1 LNEYVRAR
9 IELERRMLVCGVGPQ
24 AESLKFTTAH
34 AAVLLVMLQEFDS
47 PLAARLRTQAASWAG
62 SFELKEAIP
71 ILRELILDED
81 DDLQTRLN
89 AIPSYIGMMGD
100 RACDVLDQLLNSD
113 HPAIRTAVYA
123 EALSDRR
130 RKIAGLALARIKT
143 ESPQVYA
150 AVLRRAPLLQE
161 RDSTNEAANL

>member
-1 LNEYVRAR
+1 
-9 IELERRMLVCGVGPQ
+9 MLVCGVGPQ
-24 AESLKFTTAH
+24 SESLKFTTVH

-47 PLAARLRTQAASWAG
+47 PLAARLRAQAAGWAG

-100 RACDVLDQLLNSD
+100 QAYDVLDQLLTSD
-113 HPAIRTAVYA
+113 HPTIRTSVYA

-130 RKIAGLALARIKT
+130 RKIAGLALARLKT
-143 ESPQVYA
+143 ETPQVYA

-161 RDSTNEAANL
+161 RDSTNEAKGNL